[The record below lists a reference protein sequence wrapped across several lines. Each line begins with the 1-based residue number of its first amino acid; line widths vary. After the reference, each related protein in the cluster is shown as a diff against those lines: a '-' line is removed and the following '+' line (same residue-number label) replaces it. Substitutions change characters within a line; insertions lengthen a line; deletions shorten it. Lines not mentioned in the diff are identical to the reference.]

1 VSVDESLIM
10 SKGCL
15 SWKVY
20 IPSRHTRFDIKSF
33 ELHEACEV
41 CATVVAAMFMVV

>member
-1 VSVDESLIM
+1 M

-15 SWKVY
+15 SWKV
-20 IPSRHTRFDIKSF
+20 PSRQAGFDIKSF
-33 ELHEACEV
+33 ELHEACKV